1 MSRSNRTIT
10 SMGKLPVVPYREPE
24 SWVPSG
30 GFEQFRT
37 PEEQQLVAELAAQ
50 HEKEGEG
57 G

>member
-37 PEEQQLVAELAAQ
+37 PEEQQLDAELAAQ